1 MGRVHDWWGSRHATR
16 IRACR
21 GLVNLHQ
28 GRRVGR
34 KRRLSLRST
43 GWKDHT
49 PSGET
54 KFKLEMAQ
62 SITDAIS
69 TGRNGGMWWNNS
81 VFCNELINYAVRI
94 VPYHRCILI
103 TSSHKIKLWVES
115 ALALATTT
123 TTQKLAN
130 NTGAKRFQHDSPLI
144 LPITQI
150 PLNNHNSKWNFKTK
164 RGGAGET

>member
-1 MGRVHDWWGSRHATR
+1 MGRVRDWWGSRHATR

-28 GRRVGR
+28 ERRVGR
-34 KRRLSLRST
+34 KRRLSLWST
-43 GWKDHT
+43 GRKDHA

-69 TGRNGGMWWNNS
+69 TGGNGGMWWNNS

-94 VPYHRCILI
+94 FRLFSIIWSRSLPCEILCVTHDKVPVLLPKNIKQIGLLI
-103 TSSHKIKLWVES
+103 SRAVETCLNFLSWSYFSS
-115 ALALATTT
+115 
-123 TTQKLAN
+123 
-130 NTGAKRFQHDSPLI
+130 
-144 LPITQI
+144 LP
-150 PLNNHNSKWNFKTK
+150 
-164 RGGAGET
+164 

>member
-1 MGRVHDWWGSRHATR
+1 MGRVRDWWGSRHATR

-21 GLVNLHQ
+21 GLVNLQQ

-34 KRRLSLRST
+34 KRLLSLWST
-43 GWKDHT
+43 GRKDLA

-69 TGRNGGMWWNNS
+69 TGGMWWNNG

-94 VPYHRCILI
+94 VVLVFTKPDGEKNVASLRPQLLLRKLSRNDAPFFPPFAKQWISKDIPSYESQSKRA
-103 TSSHKIKLWVES
+103 KIAIHWFGKY
-115 ALALATTT
+115 
-123 TTQKLAN
+123 
-130 NTGAKRFQHDSPLI
+130 
-144 LPITQI
+144 
-150 PLNNHNSKWNFKTK
+150 
-164 RGGAGET
+164 